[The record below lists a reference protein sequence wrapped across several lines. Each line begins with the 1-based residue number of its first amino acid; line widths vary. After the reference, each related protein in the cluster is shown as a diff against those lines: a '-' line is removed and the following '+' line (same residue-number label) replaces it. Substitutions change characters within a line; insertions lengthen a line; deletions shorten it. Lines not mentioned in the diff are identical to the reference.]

1 MLKNNLKN
9 FFLGI
14 LFLLI
19 NVFSLGEV
27 PHSYV
32 TENPK
37 KEVQEVETFKQKEK
51 AELNLSVTKVKTKE
65 IGGLINEVTG
75 EFQLNLNKLDNRG
88 NNIVVTKERPLEKN
102 PKMRSFN
109 KDILESKVEDNLLS
123 INKSESNE
131 KLFFNV
137 LNSAGEVIDV
147 YTNKIEPRY
156 HTDTPFNMYFEIDNE
171 YEGGLAR
178 ISNEMWQTKRIEQPK
193 GIKYISCEEKRQH
206 FSFKVR
212 KPVTVTLNNV
222 PVTVDYGSR
231 NSHDE
236 WLLFFPQQTLKLSE
250 DLIIELSSDR
260 QYGWDRHIKIKFLK
274 FPENPEEE
282 FILHFYKEGNIND
295 STVNTS
301 KNNIFHFKY
310 VIRPIKGDST
320 VTFAEYY
327 PVNEFVQ
334 FTANE
339 LLQNAK
345 PLALDN
351 SVRDVSLNATG
362 KGLMLM
368 QQDDKLIVDGHQV
381 VIGAGG
387 NIGPQKLTIGNV
399 KYTYEVKNGKFRI
412 ALNEWGVLEPNRTIP
427 INIKRM
433 IKGKETSV
441 VEHNLTLK
449 APRKVAGTS
458 GVKLNQDYNLGDFV
472 RFNGINLNAPGQA
485 SLEQTI
491 APGVSLTS
499 ASGQGIPFMKE
510 GDILQINDGLTRA
523 IKSFTVGANGNLAK
537 QQVSLKSGD
546 LIVYTE
552 SGKLRVSAINWVLNK
567 PIKASISLVRG
578 TNKIMDHNLEIQVPD
593 APFKV
598 TKKGILDFGNVSSGT
613 KRTAETDIG
622 IEMMISD
629 VEIVEFKLKD
639 PNPTM
644 ENLTTG
650 DTLAVDKI
658 EYLVIQ
664 KDDKKYDIRLKGDL
678 TIPEATKSGT
688 YTGSTTV
695 QLKLK

>member
-14 LFLLI
+14 LFLLM

-37 KEVQEVETFKQKEK
+37 KEVQEVEAFKQKEK
-51 AELNLSVTKVKTKE
+51 AEFKLSVTKVKAKK

-109 KDILESKVEDNLLS
+109 KDILESKVENNLLS

-147 YTNKIEPRY
+147 YTNKIEPKY
-156 HTDTPFNMYFEIDNE
+156 HTDNPMNMYFEIDNE
-171 YEGGLAR
+171 YEGGLAK
-178 ISNEMWQTKRIEQPK
+178 ISNEMWTTGRIQQPK
-193 GIKYISCEEKRQH
+193 GIKYLSHNRGEH

-222 PVTVDYGSR
+222 PVKVNYGSR

-236 WLLFFPQQTLKLSE
+236 WLLYFPQQTLKLSE
-250 DLIIELSSDR
+250 DLEIELSSDQ
-260 QYGWDRHIKIKFLK
+260 QYSWNSYIKIKFLK
-274 FPENPEEE
+274 FPENPEEQ
-282 FILHFYKEGNIND
+282 FVLHFYKQGNIND

-301 KNNIFHFKY
+301 SHNNFYFKY

-351 SVRDVSLNATG
+351 SIRDVSLNATG

-381 VIGAGG
+381 AIGAGG
-387 NIGPQKLTIGNV
+387 NIGPQKLTIGNI

-449 APRKVAGTS
+449 APRKVSGTS
-458 GVKLNQDYNLGDFV
+458 GVKLNQDYNLGEFI
-472 RFNGINLNAPGQA
+472 RFNGI
-485 SLEQTI
+485 SLQGAGALGLENPI
-491 APGVSLTS
+491 PLGVSL
-499 ASGQGIPFMKE
+499 ASTTGQGIPFMKE
-510 GDILQINDGLTRA
+510 GDRLEISDDLTRA
-523 IKSFTVGANGNLAK
+523 VKTFTVGTNGNLAK

-546 LIVYTE
+546 IIIYAE

-567 PIKASISLVRG
+567 PIKINLGLIKG
-578 TNKIMDHNLEIQVPD
+578 TNRVMDHSLEIQVPD

-629 VEIVEFKLKD
+629 VEIVDFKLKD

-658 EYLVIQ
+658 EYLVIK
-664 KDDKKYDIRLKGDL
+664 KDDKKYDIRLKGNL

-688 YTGSTTV
+688 YTGSTTM
-695 QLKLK
+695 QLRLR